1 MNPRKFPPR
10 NKPTSAEMPV
20 QGPQLPPQPKL
31 SRGERTLRAIWTI
44 GSVLSILFNVI
55 LLVALIIAT
64 NQLFTIK
71 KLVGEDLLG
80 GLYNNFVLMDSA
92 HIRTTIL
99 VQDEIP
105 ISFYLPIE
113 QDTVVVLTE
122 DTRING
128 ARVSLSTGGLNIISA
143 PTNIIL
149 PAKSELAVHLKMLV
163 PVQASVPI
171 EIKVPVD
178 IPLNQTEL
186 HEPFVGLQNVVGPYY
201 QLTQPDWQTWRD
213 VPACSGDTSFL
224 CGAIFADPQ
233 P

>member
-1 MNPRKFPPR
+1 
-10 NKPTSAEMPV
+10 MPA

-44 GSVLSILFNVI
+44 GSVLSIILNVV
-55 LLVALIIAT
+55 LLIALIVAT
-64 NQLFTIK
+64 NQLFAIK
-71 KLVGEDLLG
+71 KLLGEDLLG
-80 GLYNNFVLMDSA
+80 GLYNNFVLMDAA
-92 HIRTTIL
+92 HIRTN
-99 VQDEIP
+99 IP
-105 ISFYLPIE
+105 VKDKVGIDFLLSIE
-113 QDTVVVLTE
+113 QDTVVVLTA

-128 ARVSLSTGGLNIISA
+128 ARVSLSTGGLNIVSA

-149 PAKSELAVHLKMLV
+149 PAGSELPVRLKMLV
-163 PVQASVPI
+163 PVQAVVPI
-171 EIKVPVD
+171 EINVPVD

-201 QLTQPDWQTWRD
+201 QLTQPDWRTWRD
-213 VPACSGDTSFL
+213 VPACSGDASFL